1 MQIEVTEIEPCRLS
15 VHYEANFLEISDK
28 RAEIEVAFKKAPV
41 PGFRPGKVTPE
52 AIRVHYRQ
60 QIDDSLKRALAEDA
74 FHNTLFEKKIRPHGA
89 PRFNNLLLDGGK
101 FTCDFELLAKPDF
114 ELSPWKEMEIPK
126 PHGEVSSTELA
137 EKMLQDLR
145 VRLGD
150 ITPYNDTDFVQ
161 AGDNVI
167 IDYVGTIDG
176 EKVDNL
182 VAEGEMVTIG
192 NSPLAAFDNNLLGM
206 SMGETREFDFVA
218 PEQGLPS
225 LAGKTIHFTV
235 TLNMGSKNTPCALD
249 DEMAKKMGK
258 TNFAELQE
266 TVNQAAFARSAGMN
280 KMAIHEAVAKKLVAS
295 VEMQVPNWMSLSE
308 AQYLSHQSQMDWNT
322 MPDTDKEKMIEM
334 AAQNVKLALI
344 LDKIRDAEPD
354 AQLTD
359 QEVFEIIK
367 QNLAQTKVTQSL
379 DEVIQQMNKT
389 GYLQILFSRIR
400 DENTMDYVVKT
411 VKLID

>member
-1 MQIEVTEIEPCRLS
+1 MQIEVTELEPCRLS

-28 RAEIEVAFKKAPV
+28 RAEVETAFKKAPV

-74 FHNTLFEKKIRPHGA
+74 FHNTLFEKKLRPHGA
-89 PRFNNLLLDGGK
+89 PRFNSLLLDGGK
-101 FTCDFELLAKPDF
+101 FTCEFEILTKPDF
-114 ELSPWKEMEIPK
+114 ELSSWKDMEIPK
-126 PHGEVSSTELA
+126 PHGEANATELA
-137 EKMLQDLR
+137 EKMMQELR

-150 ITPYNDTDFVQ
+150 VTPYNDTDFVQ

-167 IDYVGTIDG
+167 IDYVGTVDG
-176 EKVDNL
+176 EKVDSL

-225 LAGKTIHFTV
+225 MAGKTIHFKV
-235 TLNMGSKNTPCALD
+235 TLNMGSKTMPCALD

-258 TNFAELQE
+258 NNFAELQE
-266 TVNQAAFARSAGMN
+266 TVNQAAFARSASMN
-280 KMAIHEAVAKKLVAS
+280 KMAIHETVAKKLIAS
-295 VEMQVPNWMSLSE
+295 VEMQVPRWMSLSE
-308 AQYLSHQSQMDWNT
+308 AQYLSHQSQLDWNV
-322 MPDTDKEKMIEM
+322 MPDSDKERMIEM
-334 AAQNVKLALI
+334 AEQNVKLSLV
-344 LDKIRDAEPD
+344 LDKIREAEPD